1 MKDKA
6 TFDQEFENKEKF
18 PRHYFDSVAKR
29 SQALEKERKQGD
41 AKKSDNED
49 FVLSQNYPKY
59 QDKHCFFDDELEDEG
74 DVGYRSDNDNGRL
87 VVAEAEAEAEEPP
100 LRGLDSVD
108 AVVSQPIK
116 ARRGSSVE
124 ASKELGEVAPLLNDT
139 EEEDEGEDEDE
150 EVKENDKEENT
161 KEQKGRG

>member
-59 QDKHCFFDDELEDEG
+59 QDKHCFFDDELED
-74 DVGYRSDNDNGRL
+74 
-87 VVAEAEAEAEEPP
+87 
-100 LRGLDSVD
+100 
-108 AVVSQPIK
+108 
-116 ARRGSSVE
+116 
-124 ASKELGEVAPLLNDT
+124 
-139 EEEDEGEDEDE
+139 DEGEE
-150 EVKENDKEENT
+150 T
-161 KEQKGRG
+161 KVGSVFTKPLDTFVPKK